1 MPELPE
7 VEANRRLLTPLAGR
21 RVTAVHVPDPT
32 SVRPALS
39 TKSKDA
45 GGAERLTAL
54 VGQVAAV
61 PTRRGKR
68 LGWTFGP
75 HGLLAHLGMT
85 GRFVV
90 ANEAPRWAKVG
101 ITFDD
106 GRTVWFVDPRRFGC
120 VVPVDAA
127 QVAPALADGL
137 GPDALDD
144 PQSGAQ
150 LAARFVTPRAIKVAL
165 LDQDRLAGMGN
176 IHAVEALWRAH
187 LHPDT
192 RGVDLDTKAWDAL
205 AAAITT
211 QLHHGLAL
219 VEADGIAYLS
229 DGVLTNPFEVYGRAG
244 EPCRRCGGRIQ
255 GEVRAGRSTF
265 WCPDCQPAPP
275 KSQAA
280 TRSARSGRDGGA
292 RGR

>member
-7 VEANRRLLTPLAGR
+7 VEANRRLLAPLAGR

-45 GGAERLTAL
+45 GGAEQLTAL
-54 VGQVAAV
+54 VGQMADA

-90 ANEAPRWAKVG
+90 ADEAPRWAKVG
-101 ITFDD
+101 LSFDD

-120 VVPVDAA
+120 VVPLPASIVPA
-127 QVAPALADGL
+127 ALAEGL
-137 GPDALDD
+137 GPDALDE
-144 PQSGAQ
+144 PQSGPQ
-150 LAARFVTPRAIKVAL
+150 LAARFATPRAIKVAL

-192 RGVDLDTKAWDAL
+192 RCVDLDAHAWTAL
-205 AAAITT
+205 SRAITT
-211 QLHHGLAL
+211 QLRHGLAL

-229 DGVLTNPFEVYGRAG
+229 DRVITNPFEVYGRAG
-244 EPCRRCGGRIQ
+244 EPCRRCGGRIH

-265 WCPDCQPAPP
+265 WCPNCQPAPA
-275 KSQAA
+275 KS
-280 TRSARSGRDGGA
+280 
-292 RGR
+292 

>member
-7 VEANRRLLTPLAGR
+7 VEANRRLLIPCAGH

-45 GGAERLTAL
+45 GGAERLVAL
-54 VGQVAAV
+54 VGQVADV

-90 ANEAPRWAKVG
+90 ADAEPRWAKVG
-101 ITFDD
+101 LTFED

-127 QVAPALADGL
+127 LVPAALSQGL
-137 GPDALDD
+137 GPDALDA
-144 PQSGAQ
+144 PQTGAQ
-150 LAARFVTPRAIKVAL
+150 LAARFLTPRAIKVAL

-192 RGVDLDTKAWDAL
+192 RCVDLDAKAWEAL
-205 AAAITT
+205 AGAITA
-211 QLHHGLAL
+211 QLHHGLDL
-219 VEADGIAYLS
+219 VAADGIAYLS
-229 DGVLTNPFEVYGRAG
+229 DGVITNPFEVYGRAG
-244 EPCRRCGGRIQ
+244 EACRRCGGRIQ

-265 WCPDCQPAPP
+265 WCPDCQPQRAY
-275 KSQAA
+275 SEAV

-292 RGR
+292 RVR

>member
-7 VEANRRLLTPLAGR
+7 VEANRRLLAPFAGR
-21 RVTAVHVPDPT
+21 RVTAVHLPDPT

-39 TKSKDA
+39 TRSKDA
-45 GGAERLTAL
+45 GGAERLTSL
-54 VGQVAAV
+54 VGAVADL

-85 GRFVV
+85 GRFVI
-90 ANEAPRWAKVG
+90 ADEAPRWAKVG

-106 GRTVWFVDPRRFGC
+106 GRSVWFVDPRRFGC
-120 VVPVDAA
+120 VVPLSAA
-127 QVAPALADGL
+127 QVAGALAEGL
-137 GPDALDD
+137 GPDALDE
-144 PQSGAQ
+144 PQSGPQ
-150 LAARFVTPRAIKVAL
+150 LAARFETPRAIKVAL

-192 RGVDLDTKAWDAL
+192 RCVDLDAKAWSAL
-205 AAAITT
+205 AKAITA

-229 DGVLTNPFEVYGRAG
+229 DGVITNPFEVYGRAG

-255 GEVRAGRSTF
+255 GETRAGRSTF
-265 WCPDCQPAPP
+265 WCPSCQPAPA
-275 KSQAA
+275 KSEVVA
-280 TRSARSGRDGGA
+280 RSRRSGRDGGP
-292 RGR
+292 RVR